1 MKYIKNPFA
10 AIPKVTLMALTV
22 YGTMLAHFDA
32 IAQEKKPT
40 EVVKVHVQY
49 KTQISGVVISTAT
62 GKPVLGARVFYKN
75 MTSTITG
82 EDGKF
87 QLTVPSSSVAVNV
100 ECPGFASV
108 EIPVA
113 KTCQV

>member
-49 KTQISGVVISTAT
+49 KTNQWG
-62 GKPVLGARVFYKN
+62 GH
-75 MTSTITG
+75 
-82 EDGKF
+82 
-87 QLTVPSSSVAVNV
+87 
-100 ECPGFASV
+100 
-108 EIPVA
+108 
-113 KTCQV
+113 